1 MPTKKIA
8 SKIKNNINNVYAV
21 IYEPTYY
28 EFSQGIS
35 QVIKVFKSK
44 KDATLYTDTR
54 NFEFQVI
61 CMNIV
66 GGGGQYEHY
75 VLTDIHKDYAVT
87 IFDLKSAYSYICDE
101 FYTHN
106 QKNTA
111 QIFSII
117 SKINPFKYK
126 RVSFCEALE

>member
-28 EFSQGIS
+28 EFGQGIS
-35 QVIKVFKSK
+35 QVIKVFKNK

-54 NFEFQVI
+54 NFEFQVF
-61 CMNIV
+61 CMS
-66 GGGGQYEHY
+66 GGDQHEHY

-87 IFDLKSAYSYICDE
+87 IFDLRSAYSYISE
-101 FYTHN
+101 EVYAHN

-111 QIFSII
+111 QLFSII

-126 RVSFCEALE
+126 RVNFCETLE